1 MDKNMTSI
9 IVLVVVLGGAFA
21 VYEATKPVPAP
32 IVAPAPA
39 PAPAAA
45 ANPLGSVVS
54 GLISLL

>member
-1 MDKNMTSI
+1 MTSI

-45 ANPLGSVVS
+45 ANPLGSVIS